1 MVDIDNQASLFIGL
15 GNMGRPMAINYAA
28 GRELFV
34 YDTNPT
40 SAAEVAAATQGTALP
55 DLENIPAHVQTVIL
69 MLPNSRIIESV
80 LRTNPGLLKRLPAGS
95 LIIDMS
101 SSEPEST
108 ASLAAEAAALGIDY
122 VDAPVSGGVAKAETG
137 KLAIMVGGDSTAVER
152 AKRHLHH
159 LGEAIT
165 HVGPPGTGHAA
176 KALNNLLSATNLAAA
191 AEILTVAATAGI
203 APEKMLEV
211 INGSTGRSQASEV
224 KYPRHILTGT
234 FDSGFAM
241 DLMLKDLK
249 IARNLI
255 SQQSAEAPIVL
266 TAQET
271 AEKARELL
279 DSAQP
284 DHTEFV
290 RYYEKLNG
298 TPLRA
303 GSLATH
309 RKDPSS

>member
-1 MVDIDNQASLFIGL
+1 MVIADTHASLFVGL
-15 GNMGRPMAINYAA
+15 GNMGRPMAINYSP

-34 YDTNPT
+34 YDTNPVV
-40 SAAEVAAATQGTALP
+40 AAEVAAATNGTALP
-55 DLENIPAHVQTVIL
+55 DLENIPSHVGTVIL

-80 LRTNPGLLKRLPAGS
+80 LRTSPGLLKRLTPGT

-108 ASLAAEAAALGIDY
+108 AALAAEAAALGIDY
-122 VDAPVSGGVAKAETG
+122 VDAPVSGGVAKALTG

-152 AKRHLHH
+152 AKRHLRN
-159 LGEAIT
+159 LGESIT

-211 INGSTGRSQASEV
+211 INGSTGRSQASEF
-224 KYPRHILTGT
+224 KYPRHILTGS

-249 IARNLI
+249 IAKNLI

-271 AEKARELL
+271 AEKAREIL
-279 DSAQP
+279 DSDNP
-284 DHTEFV
+284 DHTEFA

-298 TPLRA
+298 TPLR
-303 GSLATH
+303 
-309 RKDPSS
+309 SS

>member
-1 MVDIDNQASLFIGL
+1 MVITDTRASLFVGL
-15 GNMGRPMAINYAA
+15 GNMGRPMAINYSA

-40 SAAEVAAATQGTALP
+40 VAAEVATATNGTALAT
-55 DLENIPAHVQTVIL
+55 LEDIPAHIGTVIL
-69 MLPNSRIIESV
+69 MLPNSRIIEAV
-80 LRTNPGLLKRLPAGS
+80 LRDGRGLLQQLKAGT

-108 ASLAAEAAALGIDY
+108 SSLAAEAAALGIDY
-122 VDAPVSGGVAKAETG
+122 VDAPVSGGVVKAESG
-137 KLAIMVGGDSTAVER
+137 KLAIMAGGDGPAVER
-152 AKRHLHH
+152 AKRHLHN

-165 HVGPPGTGHAA
+165 HVGPAGAGHAA

-224 KYPRHILTGT
+224 KYPRHILTGS

-255 SQQSAEAPIVL
+255 TGQSAEAPIVL
-266 TAQET
+266 TAQDT
-271 AEKARELL
+271 AEKARQQLQS
-279 DSAQP
+279 DHP
-284 DHTEFV
+284 DHTEFA

-298 TPLRA
+298 TALRA
-303 GSLATH
+303 I
-309 RKDPSS
+309 

>member
-1 MVDIDNQASLFIGL
+1 MVVTDTHASLFIGL
-15 GNMGRPMAINYAA
+15 GNMGRPMAINYAV

-34 YDTNPT
+34 FDTNAQA
-40 SAAEVAAATQGTALP
+40 AAEVAAATKGKALP
-55 DLENIPAHVQTVIL
+55 GLENIPSHVGTVIL

-80 LRTNPGLLKRLPAGS
+80 LRTNPGLLKRLPGSS

-108 ASLAAEAAALGIDY
+108 ATLAAEAAALGIDY

-137 KLAIMVGGDSTAVER
+137 KLAIMVGGESSAVDR
-152 AKRHLHH
+152 AQRHLRH

-211 INGSTGRSQASEV
+211 INGSTGRSQASEF

-249 IARNLI
+249 IARDLI
-255 SQQSAEAPIVL
+255 ARQSAEAPIVL

-279 DSAQP
+279 DSTHP
-284 DHTEFV
+284 DHTEFA
-290 RYYEKLNG
+290 RYYEKLN
-298 TPLRA
+298 TIPLRA
-303 GSLATH
+303 S
-309 RKDPSS
+309 

>member
-1 MVDIDNQASLFIGL
+1 MVIADNHASLFVGL
-15 GNMGRPMAINYAA
+15 GNMGRPMAINYSP

-34 YDTNPT
+34 YDTNPAV
-40 SAAEVAAATQGTALP
+40 AAEVAAATNGTALP
-55 DLENIPAHVQTVIL
+55 DLENIPSHVGTVIL

-80 LRTNPGLLKRLPAGS
+80 LRTSPGLLKRLAAGT

-108 ASLAAEAAALGIDY
+108 AALAAEAAALGIDY
-122 VDAPVSGGVAKAETG
+122 VDAPVSGGVAKALTG
-137 KLAIMVGGDSTAVER
+137 KLAIMVGGDSTAVGR
-152 AKRHLHH
+152 AKRHLRN
-159 LGEAIT
+159 LGESIT

-211 INGSTGRSQASEV
+211 INGSTGRSQASEF
-224 KYPRHILTGT
+224 KYPRHILTGS

-279 DSAQP
+279 DSDHP
-284 DHTEFV
+284 DHTEFA

-303 GSLATH
+303 S
-309 RKDPSS
+309 

>member
-1 MVDIDNQASLFIGL
+1 MVIPDTHASLFVGL
-15 GNMGRPMAINYAA
+15 GNMGRPMAINYSP

-34 YDTNPT
+34 YDTNPVV
-40 SAAEVAAATQGTALP
+40 AAEVAAATNGTALP
-55 DLENIPAHVQTVIL
+55 DLENIPSHVGTVIL

-80 LRTNPGLLKRLPAGS
+80 LRTSPGLLKRLTAGT

-108 ASLAAEAAALGIDY
+108 AALAAEAAALDIDY
-122 VDAPVSGGVAKAETG
+122 VDAPVSGGVAKALTG

-152 AKRHLHH
+152 AKRHLRN
-159 LGEAIT
+159 LGESIT

-211 INGSTGRSQASEV
+211 INGSTGRSQASEF
-224 KYPRHILTGT
+224 KYPRHILTGS

-249 IARNLI
+249 IAKNLI

-279 DSAQP
+279 DSDNP
-284 DHTEFV
+284 DHTEFA

-298 TPLRA
+298 TPLRT
-303 GSLATH
+303 S
-309 RKDPSS
+309 

>member
-1 MVDIDNQASLFIGL
+1 MVGTELHASLFIGL

-34 YDTNPT
+34 YDTNPV
-40 SAAEVAAATQGTALP
+40 AAGEVANVTRSTALP
-55 DLENIPAHVQTVIL
+55 DLDDIPAHVRTVIL
-69 MLPNSRIIESV
+69 MLPNSRIVESA
-80 LRTNPGLLKRLPAGS
+80 LRTSPGLLKRLPAGS

-122 VDAPVSGGVAKAETG
+122 VDAPVSGGVAKAKTA
-137 KLAIMVGGDSTAVER
+137 KLAIMMGGESTAVER
-152 AKRHLHH
+152 AKRHLRH
-159 LGEAIT
+159 LGESIT
-165 HVGPPGTGHAA
+165 HVGPAGTGHAA

-191 AEILTVAATAGI
+191 AEILSVAATAGI

-255 SQQSAEAPIVL
+255 TQQSSEAPIVL

-271 AEKARELL
+271 AVKARELL
-279 DSAQP
+279 EDPQP

-303 GSLATH
+303 G
-309 RKDPSS
+309 